1 MTPPRKPSR
10 AAAAAAADPEA
21 LAAEPTASAPTA
33 VVADTPARRRSR
45 ATKGEAESPEEAA
58 PSPAPTRRRKALPV
72 SGKAEADAPVLEAV
86 AGAPEV
92 ATPETAEAA
101 AAKPA
106 RRRSATT
113 PPPAVEAQGPGALDA
128 LLDTQTLRTLH
139 GAYAT
144 ASADALR
151 DPEWLRQARWRR
163 RQLGESMRAFDID
176 TARQRLPAAEDY
188 VISRKIDG
196 EFTCLLFSQGV
207 CLTLNPGGTVR
218 VGAPFHQEAAER
230 LAAAGVKEAFLGGE
244 LYVRRSDGQR
254 PRVHDVTRV
263 ARKPANEAEVASLCF
278 AVFDIYRLDGDDY
291 AARHGEA
298 LKLADRLFEKGERVH
313 VVENTTGERDGVF
326 AQYRKWVEKE
336 SAEGVVVRS
345 PSAGLFKIKP
355 RHSLDLAVVGFSEG
369 IDDRSGLLHS
379 LLLAVPIDE
388 DSFQLVGRVGG
399 GFTEE
404 LRASLLQQLGERVV
418 ESDYVEVNSDQVGYR
433 MIEPGLVA
441 ELSCLDV
448 VSRTSQ
454 GSSIDRMVLDWH
466 VGQRRWEGVRRLPL
480 CSLISPQFVRLRDDK
495 QATPEHVRLSQLS
508 DIADIP
514 EMERGVAEIRLP
526 ESTILQRAVAVKVL
540 KGATM
545 VRKLL
550 LWKTNKEEQSR
561 DHHAYVLHLTDYSPN
576 RESPLNHE
584 IRVSSSE
591 KQIRSMFAAWKEQ
604 VFVGG
609 WKEVGQEPT
618 AAK

>member
-1 MTPPRKPSR
+1 MTPPRSRDVAAQPPVAPSTEQ
-10 AAAAAAADPEA
+10 AAGP
-21 LAAEPTASAPTA
+21 EPTAPPRSRSGRRAKAAATSGAKETA
-33 VVADTPARRRSR
+33 AGQPAEVANPAAGSPVAAKKGSHAKASGGALATDVTEPAPARRTRGAAAS
-45 ATKGEAESPEEAA
+45 KA
-58 PSPAPTRRRKALPV
+58 PSQGASKEPGA
-72 SGKAEADAPVLEAV
+72 GGAEALSP
-86 AGAPEV
+86 
-92 ATPETAEAA
+92 
-101 AAKPA
+101 
-106 RRRSATT
+106 
-113 PPPAVEAQGPGALDA
+113 
-128 LLDTQTLRTLH
+128 LLDPQTLRTLQ
-139 GAYAT
+139 GPYAT
-144 ASADALR
+144 GPADGLR

-196 EFTCLLFSQGV
+196 EFTCLLYSEGV

-218 VGAPFHQEAAER
+218 VGAPFHGEVSAK

-244 LYVRRSDGQR
+244 LYVRRTDGQR

-263 ARKPANEAEVASLCF
+263 ARKPADDAEVGSLCY
-278 AVFDIYRLDGDDY
+278 AVFDIYSLDGEDWS
-291 AARHGEA
+291 ARHGEA
-298 LKLADRLFEKGERVH
+298 LEKASELFSGGERVH
-313 VVENTTGERDGVF
+313 VVERSTGDRETVF
-326 AQYRKWVEKE
+326 AHYRQWVEKE
-336 SAEGVVVRS
+336 GAEGVVVRS
-345 PSAGLFKIKP
+345 TSAGMFKIKP

-369 IDDRSGLLHS
+369 IDDRAGLLHS
-379 LLLAVPIDE
+379 LLLAVPIDA

-399 GFTEE
+399 GFSDE
-404 LRASLLQQLGERVV
+404 LRASLLQQLAERAV

-466 VGQRRWEGVRRLPL
+466 ASQRRWEGVRRLPL

-526 ESTILQRAVAVKVL
+526 VSTVLERAVAVKVL
-540 KGATM
+540 RGATM

-550 LWKTNKEEQSR
+550 LWKTNKEQLSR

-591 KQIRSMFAAWKEQ
+591 AQIRRMFAAWKEQ

-609 WKEVGQEPT
+609 WKEVGP
-618 AAK
+618 AGA

>member
-1 MTPPRKPSR
+1 ML
-10 AAAAAAADPEA
+10 DP
-21 LAAEPTASAPTA
+21 
-33 VVADTPARRRSR
+33 
-45 ATKGEAESPEEAA
+45 
-58 PSPAPTRRRKALPV
+58 
-72 SGKAEADAPVLEAV
+72 
-86 AGAPEV
+86 
-92 ATPETAEAA
+92 
-101 AAKPA
+101 
-106 RRRSATT
+106 
-113 PPPAVEAQGPGALDA
+113 
-128 LLDTQTLRTLH
+128 QTLRTLH

-144 ASADALR
+144 ASADGLR
-151 DPEWLRQARWRR
+151 NPEWLRQARWRR

-196 EFTCLLFSQGV
+196 EFTCLLYSQGV

-218 VGAPFHQEAAER
+218 VGSPFHQEAAER
-230 LAAAGVKEAFLGGE
+230 LAAAGVQEAFLGGE

-263 ARKPANEAEVASLCF
+263 ARKPTSDAEVASLCF

-291 AARHGEA
+291 STRHGEA
-298 LKLADRLFEKGERVH
+298 LQVASRLFDKGERVQ
-313 VVENTTGERDGVF
+313 VVESTKGEREGVF
-326 AQYRKWVEKE
+326 AHYRKWVEKE
-336 SAEGVVVRS
+336 GAEGVVVRS
-345 PSAGLFKIKP
+345 LSAGLFKIKP

-369 IDDRSGLLHS
+369 IDDRAGLLHS
-379 LLLAVPIDE
+379 LLVAVPIDA

-404 LRASLLQQLGERVV
+404 VRASLLQQLVERAV

-433 MIEPGLVA
+433 MVEPGLVV

-466 VGQRRWEGVRRLPL
+466 GGQRRWEGVRRLPL

-495 QATPEHVRLSQLS
+495 QAIPEHVRLSQLS

-514 EMERGVAEIRLP
+514 EMERGVTEIRLP
-526 ESTILQRAVAVKVL
+526 ESTILERAVAVKVL
-540 KGATM
+540 KGSTM

-591 KQIRSMFAAWKEQ
+591 QQIRAMFAAWKAQ

-609 WKEVGQEPT
+609 WKVVGAGSE
-618 AAK
+618 

>member
-1 MTPPRKPSR
+1 MTPARKKPST
-10 AAAAAAADPEA
+10 APAGSDVPGAKPEA
-21 LAAEPTASAPTA
+21 LAPLIDPT
-33 VVADTPARRRSR
+33 
-45 ATKGEAESPEEAA
+45 
-58 PSPAPTRRRKALPV
+58 
-72 SGKAEADAPVLEAV
+72 
-86 AGAPEV
+86 
-92 ATPETAEAA
+92 
-101 AAKPA
+101 
-106 RRRSATT
+106 
-113 PPPAVEAQGPGALDA
+113 
-128 LLDTQTLRTLH
+128 TLRTLH
-139 GAYAT
+139 GGYAT
-144 ASADALR
+144 ASADGLR

-163 RQLGESMRAFDID
+163 RQLGETMRAFDID

-196 EFTCLLFSQGV
+196 EFTCLLYSQGV

-218 VGAPFHQEAAER
+218 VGAPFHGEAAER

-254 PRVHDVTRV
+254 PRVHDVTRI
-263 ARKPANEAEVASLCF
+263 ARKPSNDAEVGSLCF
-278 AVFDIYRLDGDDY
+278 AIFDIYHLDGDDY
-291 AARHGEA
+291 GTRHGEG
-298 LKLADRLFEKGERVH
+298 LKLAGRLFADGTRVH
-313 VVENTTGERDGVF
+313 VVENTTGERDAVF
-326 AQYRKWVEKE
+326 AHYRKWVEKE
-336 SAEGVVVRS
+336 GAEGVVVRS

-369 IDDRSGLLHS
+369 IDDRAGLLHS
-379 LLLAVPIDE
+379 LLVAVPIDE
-388 DSFQLVGRVGG
+388 DSYQLVGRVGG

-404 LRASLLQQLGERVV
+404 LRASLLRQLGERAV

-433 MIEPGLVA
+433 MVEPGLVV

-466 VGQRRWEGVRRLPL
+466 ASQRRWEGVRRLPL

-495 QATPEHVRLSQLS
+495 QASPEHVRLSQLS

-526 ESTILQRAVAVKVL
+526 QSTVLERAVAVKVL

-561 DHHAYVLHLTDYSPN
+561 DHHAFVLHLTDYSPN
-576 RESPLNHE
+576 RESPLNHD

-591 KQIRSMFAAWKEQ
+591 TQIRHMFTAWKKQ

-609 WKEVGQEPT
+609 WKEVGPEGG
-618 AAK
+618 

>member
-1 MTPPRKPSR
+1 MTPPRKPS
-10 AAAAAAADPEA
+10 
-21 LAAEPTASAPTA
+21 
-33 VVADTPARRRSR
+33 
-45 ATKGEAESPEEAA
+45 
-58 PSPAPTRRRKALPV
+58 
-72 SGKAEADAPVLEAV
+72 
-86 AGAPEV
+86 
-92 ATPETAEAA
+92 PETTAA
-101 AAKPA
+101 SAAKPA
-106 RRRSATT
+106 RRRAKAVPESGKGDAVAAPEIATPEKAEAAAVKPARRRSAPTPPAAADAPPAKSPGSKRQASATKSID
-113 PPPAVEAQGPGALDA
+113 ASALDP
-128 LLDTQTLRTLH
+128 LLDPQILRTLH
-139 GAYAT
+139 GSYAT
-144 ASADALR
+144 ASADGLR
-151 DPEWLRQARWRR
+151 NPEWLRQARWRR

-196 EFTCLLFSQGV
+196 EFTCLLYSQGV

-263 ARKPANEAEVASLCF
+263 ARKPTSDVEVASLCF

-291 AARHGEA
+291 STRHGEA
-298 LKLADRLFEKGERVH
+298 LQLAGKLFETGARVH
-313 VVENTTGERDGVF
+313 VVENTTGEREGVF

-336 SAEGVVVRS
+336 GAEGVVVRS
-345 PSAGLFKIKP
+345 LSAGLFKIKP

-369 IDDRSGLLHS
+369 IDDRAGLLHS
-379 LLLAVPIDE
+379 LLVAVPIDE

-404 LRASLLQQLGERVV
+404 VRASLLQQLTERAV

-433 MIEPGLVA
+433 MVEPGLVA

-466 VGQRRWEGVRRLPL
+466 AGQRRWEGVRRLPL

-495 QATPEHVRLSQLS
+495 QANPEHVRLSQLS

-526 ESTILQRAVAVKVL
+526 ESTILERAVALKVL

-591 KQIRSMFAAWKEQ
+591 QQIRQMFAAWKEQ

-609 WKEVGQEPT
+609 WKVVGAEGE
-618 AAK
+618 

>member
-1 MTPPRKPSR
+1 MTPPRKPSP
-10 AAAAAAADPEA
+10 AAAASEA
-21 LAAEPTASAPTA
+21 PAAEPTTPQPTA
-33 VVADTPARRRSR
+33 AVGAKPARRR
-45 ATKGEAESPEEAA
+45 
-58 PSPAPTRRRKALPV
+58 RKAV
-72 SGKAEADAPVLEAV
+72 SDSGKGDAVSAADIATPEKAEAP
-86 AGAPEV
+86 
-92 ATPETAEAA
+92 

-106 RRRSATT
+106 RRRSAPT
-113 PPPAVEAQGPGALDA
+113 PPAAANAQASEEPAAEAPPAKKPGSKRQDPATNSKDAGALDG
-128 LLDTQTLRTLH
+128 LLDPQTLRTLH

-144 ASADALR
+144 ASADGLR
-151 DPEWLRQARWRR
+151 NPEWLRQARWRR

-196 EFTCLLFSQGV
+196 EFTCLLYSQGV

-218 VGAPFHQEAAER
+218 VGAPFHQEAAEV

-263 ARKPANEAEVASLCF
+263 ARKPTSDAEVASLCF

-291 AARHGEA
+291 SARHGEA
-298 LKLADRLFEKGERVH
+298 LQLAGRLFEKGERVH
-313 VVENTTGERDGVF
+313 VVESTTGEREAVF
-326 AQYRKWVEKE
+326 AHYRKWVEKE
-336 SAEGVVVRS
+336 GGEGVVVRS
-345 PSAGLFKIKP
+345 ISAGLFKIKP

-369 IDDRSGLLHS
+369 IDDRAGLLHS
-379 LLLAVPIDE
+379 LLVAVPIDE

-404 LRASLLQQLGERVV
+404 VRASLLQQLAERAV

-433 MIEPGLVA
+433 MVEPGLVA

-495 QATPEHVRLSQLS
+495 QANPEHVRLSQLS

-526 ESTILQRAVAVKVL
+526 ESTILERAVAVKVL

-550 LWKTNKEEQSR
+550 LWKSNKEEQSR

-591 KQIRSMFAAWKEQ
+591 KQIRQMLAAWKEQ

-609 WKEVGQEPT
+609 WKVVGAGSE
-618 AAK
+618 

>member
-1 MTPPRKPSR
+1 MTPPRKPSP
-10 AAAAAAADPEA
+10 AAAGSEA
-21 LAAEPTASAPTA
+21 PAAEPIAPEPTDA
-33 VVADTPARRRSR
+33 IGAKPARRRS
-45 ATKGEAESPEEAA
+45 
-58 PSPAPTRRRKALPV
+58 KAVPD
-72 SGKAEADAPVLEAV
+72 SGKGDAV
-86 AGAPEV
+86 AAAPEV
-92 ATPETAEAA
+92 AKAEAP

-106 RRRSATT
+106 RRRSAKA
-113 PPPAVEAQGPGALDA
+113 PPPESEAPAADAPPAKKPGSKRQDPAAKSTDAGALDP
-128 LLDTQTLRTLH
+128 LLDPQTLRTLH
-139 GAYAT
+139 GSYAT
-144 ASADALR
+144 ASADGLR
-151 DPEWLRQARWRR
+151 NPEWLRQARWRR
-163 RQLGESMRAFDID
+163 RQLGESMRAFDVD

-196 EFTCLLFSQGV
+196 EFTCLLYSQGV

-218 VGAPFHQEAAER
+218 VGAPFHQEAAEV

-263 ARKPANEAEVASLCF
+263 ARKPTSDAEVASLCF

-291 AARHGEA
+291 SARHGEA
-298 LKLADRLFEKGERVH
+298 LQLAGRLFEKGERVH
-313 VVENTTGERDGVF
+313 VVESTTGEREAVF
-326 AQYRKWVEKE
+326 AHYRKWVEKE
-336 SAEGVVVRS
+336 GGEGVVVRS
-345 PSAGLFKIKP
+345 ISAGLFKIKP

-369 IDDRSGLLHS
+369 IDDRAGLLHS
-379 LLLAVPIDE
+379 LLVAVPIDD

-404 LRASLLQQLGERVV
+404 VRASLLQQLAERAV

-433 MIEPGLVA
+433 MVEPGLVA

-466 VGQRRWEGVRRLPL
+466 AGQRRWEGVRRLPL

-495 QATPEHVRLSQLS
+495 QANPEHVRLSQLS

-526 ESTILQRAVAVKVL
+526 ESTILERAVAVKVL

-591 KQIRSMFAAWKEQ
+591 KQIRQMLAAWKEQ

-609 WKEVGQEPT
+609 WKVVGAGSE
-618 AAK
+618 